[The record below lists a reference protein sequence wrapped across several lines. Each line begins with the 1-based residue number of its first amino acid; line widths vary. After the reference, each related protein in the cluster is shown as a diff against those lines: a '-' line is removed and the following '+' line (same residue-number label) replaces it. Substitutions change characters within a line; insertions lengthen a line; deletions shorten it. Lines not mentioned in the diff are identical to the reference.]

1 MTTTALPLNDLPIM
15 LDDRQ
20 MRIVEH
26 PRAASARLM
35 REVAVQLEALAD
47 AADASWFELPEV
59 HRAAMRELALKI
71 REATRFRALGPIG
84 LIKSLPGA
92 LAWIR
97 HADDVM
103 TFASALQRLER
114 AVTRKIN
121 EEKDGS
127 AAAWLGISSDSTFMA
142 ALRRGDA
149 EIKDGSVI
157 RVDCAELESRSS

>member
-1 MTTTALPLNDLPIM
+1 M

-35 REVAVQLEALAD
+35 REVAVQLEVMAD
-47 AADASWFELPEV
+47 AADASWFELPEL
-59 HRAAMRELALKI
+59 HRAPMRELALKV
-71 REATRFRALGPIG
+71 RESTRFRALGPIG

-103 TFASALQRLER
+103 TFASALQRFER
-114 AVTRKIN
+114 TVTRKIN
-121 EEKDGS
+121 EEKDGA
-127 AAAWLGISSDSTFMA
+127 AAAWLEISSDSTFMA
-142 ALRRGDA
+142 ALKRGDA
-149 EIKDGSVI
+149 EIKDGSVVH
-157 RVDCAELESRSS
+157 VDCAELQRRSS